1 MQTENNQHEEDNQ
14 KSKLKKEVR
23 EFQKEFATQLLTLVT
38 SGFGLVAAL
47 AWNEVIKEVITKYIQ
62 PIFGSSS
69 GLVSLLIYA
78 LAVTFLAVL
87 VTYQLSKIS
96 GKEK

>member
-1 MQTENNQHEEDNQ
+1 M
-14 KSKLKKEVR
+14 
-23 EFQKEFATQLLTLVT
+23 VT

>member
-1 MQTENNQHEEDNQ
+1 MTTEENLSGEDNQ
-14 KSKLKKEVR
+14 KNKLKKEVQ

-47 AWNEVIKEVITKYIQ
+47 AWNELIKEIITKYIQ

-78 LAVTFLAVL
+78 LTVTFLAVL
-87 VTYQLSKIS
+87 ITYQLSKLA
-96 GKEK
+96 GKKD